1 MSIFQKNFGMC
12 PIPGDVYEKYVNPG
26 SSNCTAGKNSGIRI
40 LPEER
45 SYKDVRF
52 VPEKV
57 NKNASVEVLKVECD
71 RAYSEWQCMIQY
83 NAGELAIVAME
94 NRYREKKRVLDLLVP
109 SLPVLFAKNVI
120 VCEKNY
126 SMHLP
131 PVDVCVETID
141 EDLPH
146 ESVSVDD
153 IDFFKEFFYYDE
165 STGENVLEFIDQ
177 DFVNA
182 FFSGVDVPIG
192 LSSDTVSLNLEEPE
206 GVQIAQFESVRIEE
220 NTGKKSSIIHREEI
234 VLDESIFLSL
244 NETNSSFSICL
255 PVCLEQDVK
264 EKYDIFFVNDCR
276 DIYDVLVDRDDS
288 CFEGETC
295 SEEDFKCGYYVA
307 QKELGEIF
315 GSADV
320 GELCLVGGVRIRRKK
335 RRKEKILMFYNAPSC
350 YIFNLDY
357 IDHSPYRKSDIGG
370 IGWSYSSDLLAYS
383 PFKNKGQ
390 FGRDFRYLSSLYGSW
405 MVKQIKVFCDFNSGA
420 RPSVYSLIGNSNGD
434 PQFVNTTYKGFKDFV
449 FDSGEPDRF
458 VAPYSNFKSSYYMN
472 SRYFGSRTKY
482 RDMSGTVDSSPVK
495 KYSVSIVAFDPQ
507 GPDLLEIYPLIRVKF
522 VVEWSMLRDRPLDMS
537 WYDETLLD
545 TSWYNET

>member
-1 MSIFQKNFGMC
+1 
-12 PIPGDVYEKYVNPG
+12 
-26 SSNCTAGKNSGIRI
+26 
-40 LPEER
+40 
-45 SYKDVRF
+45 
-52 VPEKV
+52 
-57 NKNASVEVLKVECD
+57 
-71 RAYSEWQCMIQY
+71 
-83 NAGELAIVAME
+83 
-94 NRYREKKRVLDLLVP
+94 
-109 SLPVLFAKNVI
+109 
-120 VCEKNY
+120 
-126 SMHLP
+126 MHLP
-131 PVDVCVETID
+131 PSDVGGETLD
-141 EDLPH
+141 ADLAH
-146 ESVSVDD
+146 ERGSVDD
-153 IDFFKEFFYYDE
+153 TDYFKEFFYYDE
-165 STGENVLEFIDQ
+165 STCEDVSEFIDQ

-182 FFSGVDVPIG
+182 FFSGVDTSVG
-192 LSSDTVSLNLEEPE
+192 SSSGTVSFSLEESE
-206 GVQIAQFESVRIEE
+206 GVQMFQSESVRIEE
-220 NTGKKSSIIHREEI
+220 NAGEKSSGVCREEV
-234 VLDESIFLSL
+234 VLDGSVFLSLNETNSSL

-320 GELCLVGGVRIRRKK
+320 GELCLVGGVRSRRKK
-335 RRKEKILMFYNAPSC
+335 RRKEKILKFCNAPFC
-350 YIFNLDY
+350 CIFNLDY

-390 FGRDFRYLSSLYGSW
+390 FGRDFRYLLSLYGSW
-405 MVKQIKVFCDFNSGA
+405 MVKQIKVFCDFNSGT

-434 PQFVNTTYKGFKDFV
+434 PQFFNTTYKGFKDFV

-458 VAPYSNFKSSYYMN
+458 VAPYSNSKSSYRMD
-472 SRYFGSRTKY
+472 SHYFASRTNY

-495 KYSVSIVAFDPQ
+495 KYSVSVVAFDPQ

-537 WYDETLLD
+537 WYCET
-545 TSWYNET
+545 